1 MTCSIFTILY
11 LPNFLFFL
19 NTDNYEST
27 FMQTIRTLPAMREIN
42 EMHAILLDKMKM
54 DMPDLHTEVFPPSSS
69 ESKPG

>member
-1 MTCSIFTILY
+1 
-11 LPNFLFFL
+11 
-19 NTDNYEST
+19 
-27 FMQTIRTLPAMREIN
+27 MQTIRTLPAMREIN